1 MCATAAV
8 NAPLDFFP
16 RPGYAEIESSPALAN
31 LLMTN
36 PVLVEITRGPLV
48 ECCHRGVLAVVANDG
63 RIVLELGDTAR
74 PVYPRS
80 AVKPLQALPLIETN
94 AAAAFGFADKHIAI
108 AAASHSGT
116 RDHVEA
122 VRDMLRLC
130 GLDERA
136 LHCGTHLPRDEAEQ
150 RALLMAGAKPGALH
164 HNCSGKHA
172 GMLATARH
180 LGEAIEGYWETS
192 HPVQERIRVMLE
204 DLCGMKIRP
213 DVCGIDGCMVPNWA
227 LPANALAQA
236 FANFGAGSGFSN
248 NRVAA
253 ACRIMDA
260 ALAAPDYFAGP
271 TRFDTRVLKQFGG
284 AAFVKTGAEG
294 AYAGT
299 FPEAGLGFALKIDD
313 GATRAAEAVVSL
325 LIEAFVPAARGQL
338 PLKTIKNAQGIEV
351 GVVRPSEV
359 LSLALG

>member
-8 NAPLDFFP
+8 NAPLDFSP
-16 RPGYAEIESSPALAN
+16 GPGYAEFDASPAIAN

-36 PVLVEITRGPLV
+36 PVLVEITRGPLI
-48 ECCHRGVLAVVANDG
+48 ECCHRGVLAVVSQDG
-63 RIVLELGDTAR
+63 RVVLELGDIAR

-80 AVKPLQALPLIETN
+80 AVKLLQALPLVESN
-94 AAAAFGFADKHIAI
+94 AAAAFGFSHKHIAL

-116 RDHVEA
+116 RNHVEA
-122 VRDMLRLC
+122 VRDMLRLT

-150 RALLMAGAKPGALH
+150 RALLLAGAKPEALH

-180 LGEAIEGYWETS
+180 LGEAIEGYWEVG
-192 HPVQERIRVMLE
+192 HPVQTRIRTVLE
-204 DLCGMKIRP
+204 DMCGMKIGP
-213 DVCGIDGCMVPNWA
+213 DVCGTDGCMVPNWA
-227 LPANALAQA
+227 LPAKALGRAY
-236 FANFGAGSGFSN
+236 ANFGAGSGFSN
-248 NRVAA
+248 DRVAA
-253 ACRIMDA
+253 ARRIIEA
-260 ALAAPDYFAGP
+260 AIAAPDYFAGP
-271 TRFDTRVLKQFGG
+271 TRLDTRVLKQFGG
-284 AAFVKTGAEG
+284 AAIVKAGAEG

-299 FPEAGLGFALKIDD
+299 FPEVGLGFALKIDD

-338 PLKTIKNAQGIEV
+338 PLKTFKNAQGNEV

-359 LSLALG
+359 LSRALG

>member
-1 MCATAAV
+1 
-8 NAPLDFFP
+8 
-16 RPGYAEIESSPALAN
+16 
-31 LLMTN
+31 MTN

-48 ECCHRGVLAVVANDG
+48 ECSHRGVLAVVSRDG
-63 RIVLELGDTAR
+63 RVVLELGDIAR
-74 PVYPRS
+74 SVYPRS
-80 AVKPLQALPLIETN
+80 AVKPLQALPLVESN
-94 AAAAFGFADKHIAI
+94 AAAVFGFADMHIAL

-116 RDHVEA
+116 RNHVEA

-136 LHCGTHLPRDEAEQ
+136 LHCGTHVPRDEAEQ
-150 RALLMAGAKPGALH
+150 RALLVAGKKPGPLH

-180 LGEAIEGYWETS
+180 LGEAVDGYWEAS
-192 HPVQERIRVMLE
+192 HPVQMRIRTVLE
-204 DLCGMKIRP
+204 DMCGMKIGP
-213 DVCGIDGCMVPNWA
+213 EVCGIDGCMVPNWA
-227 LPANALAQA
+227 LPAKAQA
-236 FANFGAGSGFSN
+236 QAYANFGTCSGFSN
-248 NRVAA
+248 ARVAA
-253 ACRIMDA
+253 AGRIMSA
-260 ALAAPDYFAGP
+260 ARAAPDYFAGP
-271 TRFDTRVLKQFGG
+271 NRLDTRVLKQFGG

-299 FPEAGLGFALKIDD
+299 FPHAGLGFALKIDD

-325 LIEAFVPAARGQL
+325 LIEAFVPEARGQM
-338 PLKTIKNAQGIEV
+338 PLKTLKNAQGIEV